1 MEEEL
6 KLIISSP
13 RLYLVNFFDDLK
25 NQIDIEAQI
34 YMDKHKLEAEL
45 KEEATQQQVAMINEV
60 DLFQKKCLDC
70 LAAKPIDQFS
80 LDQVQSLEGDLYA
93 RKKMLFMNK
102 GLMFLNI
109 SDLLDKLEGLS
120 LYIEKNIID
129 SIRNGNWNFAFG
141 MLVIVE
147 DEYVQYSGK
156 SQLSIG

>member
-80 LDQVQSLEGDLYA
+80 LDQVQSLEGDLYV

>member
-93 RKKMLFMNK
+93 RKKMLLFNQI
-102 GLMFLNI
+102 F
-109 SDLLDKLEGLS
+109 
-120 LYIEKNIID
+120 
-129 SIRNGNWNFAFG
+129 
-141 MLVIVE
+141 
-147 DEYVQYSGK
+147 
-156 SQLSIG
+156 

>member
-1 MEEEL
+1 
-6 KLIISSP
+6 
-13 RLYLVNFFDDLK
+13 
-25 NQIDIEAQI
+25 
-34 YMDKHKLEAEL
+34 MDKHKLEAEL

-129 SIRNGNWNFAFG
+129 SIRNGNWNCAFG

-147 DEYVQYSGK
+147 DEFVQNSGK
-156 SQLSIG
+156 SQSSIG